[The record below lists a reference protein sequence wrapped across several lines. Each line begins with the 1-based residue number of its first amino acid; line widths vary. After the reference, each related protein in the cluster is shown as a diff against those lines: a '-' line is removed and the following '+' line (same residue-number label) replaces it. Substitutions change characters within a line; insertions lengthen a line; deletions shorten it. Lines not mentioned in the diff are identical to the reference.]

1 MLRTTLNS
9 IARVPESKHFVQ
21 SSRTFWFGREKVR
34 FPKDDDHATGEER
47 LVRMAIAR
55 GIKDPFDLQEQVR
68 GPGTKCIYTVKTCY
82 TLFHFISSFKSDNP
96 NIIKTFSGSRMIG
109 CKCEEDST
117 AIKYMWLHLGEPKR
131 CECGFWF
138 KAVPA
143 EKFWE
148 QKE

>member
-1 MLRTTLNS
+1 MSMLRTTLNS
-9 IARVPESKHFVQ
+9 IARVPESKHFIQ
-21 SSRTFWFGREKVR
+21 SSRTFWFGRDKVR

-55 GIKDPFDLQEQVR
+55 GNKDPFDLQEQVR
-68 GPGTKCIYTVKTCY
+68 GPGTK
-82 TLFHFISSFKSDNP
+82 DNP
-96 NIIKTFSGSRMIG
+96 NIVKTFSGTRMVG
-109 CKCEEDST
+109 CKCEEDSS
-117 AIKYMWLHLGEPKR
+117 AIKYMWLHLNEPKR

-148 QKE
+148 QK